1 MQENFEFI
9 ANFLQIK
16 YEFDK
21 KSPECALFEEQNSFY
36 HKKNLRICR
45 RCWRTE
51 VLPILFVRDEATRFF
66 RLICRI
72 GSFENYSLR

>member
-21 KSPECALFEEQNSFY
+21 KLSDKRNF
-36 HKKNLRICR
+36 
-45 RCWRTE
+45 
-51 VLPILFVRDEATRFF
+51 
-66 RLICRI
+66 
-72 GSFENYSLR
+72 